1 MFFRLSF
8 VYISRN
14 IVQEENEMTNQ
25 TIITVNTVN
34 DFAEKYPTHAG
45 IRNNTSLWD
54 ALQVCALMPAQ
65 LNTIILAND
74 RLAIPPAES
83 FFRWWSNYFPWI
95 DQTKL
100 TSFEKKSVGLFW
112 RYIFRDVLHYRKQ
125 ARQNSSVATI
135 RTATRYELPTRQ
147 DSLK

>member
-1 MFFRLSF
+1 
-8 VYISRN
+8 
-14 IVQEENEMTNQ
+14 MTNQ

-45 IRNNTSLWD
+45 IRDNTSLWD
-54 ALQVCALMPAQ
+54 ALQVCASMPAQ

-125 ARQNSSVATI
+125 A
-135 RTATRYELPTRQ
+135 
-147 DSLK
+147 